1 MPIFSVCRYAINPEY
16 LREPLWFD
24 MWGDGAAISHELRH
38 RQVEDEKRNIKKKLE
53 LEHHEV
59 WL

>member
-1 MPIFSVCRYAINPEY
+1 MVRYV
-16 LREPLWFD
+16 
-24 MWGDGAAISHELRH
+24 WGDGAAISHELRH